1 MVSILVKEKWKTYKM
16 QKKKNPKINKFKKK
30 LRKLKPKYKYCS
42 TPFKNS
48 YFPQAISG
56 YNLL

>member
-1 MVSILVKEKWKTYKM
+1 MENIQNAKEK
-16 QKKKNPKINKFKKK
+16 KNNKDKQIKKK